1 MDWDKIKRHAD
12 QFDRLLKK
20 QLTVNEVDPEVSHA
34 LAFVMYADARWIA
47 ELPKDERKEALQR
60 VHEICRDDVRDM
72 AALIIKGDI
81 P

>member
-20 QLTVNEVDPEVSHA
+20 QLTVNDVDPEVSHA
-34 LAFVMYADARWIA
+34 LAFIMYADARWVA
-47 ELPKDERKEALQR
+47 DMPKEHRKEALQR